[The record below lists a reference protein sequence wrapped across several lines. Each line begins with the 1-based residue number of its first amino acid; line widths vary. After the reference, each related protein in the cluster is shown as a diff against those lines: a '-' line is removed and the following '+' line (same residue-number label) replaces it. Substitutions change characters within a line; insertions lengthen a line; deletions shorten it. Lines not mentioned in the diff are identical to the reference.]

1 MLVVTDYIRERA
13 LEYARRWAFSRNP
26 LFENYTGQGGD
37 CTNFVSQ
44 CIYAGS
50 CVMNYTP
57 TFGWYYI
64 SPTMRAPAWTG
75 VEFFYNFITSN
86 EGVGPFGEEV
96 GEAELSVGDVI
107 QLADTRG
114 DYYHSL
120 LVTGAEDGEY
130 LVASHSNDALD
141 RPLTTYSYGSARF
154 IRISGVRLE
163 IPDAF
168 APDCFERFISGEG
181 I

>member
-1 MLVVTDYIRERA
+1 M
-13 LEYARRWAFSRNP
+13 
-26 LFENYTGQGGD
+26 
-37 CTNFVSQ
+37 
-44 CIYAGS
+44 
-50 CVMNYTP
+50 
-57 TFGWYYI
+57 
-64 SPTMRAPAWTG
+64 
-75 VEFFYNFITSN
+75 
-86 EGVGPFGEEV
+86 

-130 LVASHSNDALD
+130 LVASHSNDAFD
-141 RPLTTYSYGSARF
+141 RPLSTYSYGSARF
-154 IRISGVRLE
+154 IRISGVKLE